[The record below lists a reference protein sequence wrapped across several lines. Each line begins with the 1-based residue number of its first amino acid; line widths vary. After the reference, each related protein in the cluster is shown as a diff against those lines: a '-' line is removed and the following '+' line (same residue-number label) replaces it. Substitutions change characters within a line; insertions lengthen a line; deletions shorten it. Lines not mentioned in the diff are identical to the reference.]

1 MHVQYGES
9 EKLLLT
15 KRQNRDK
22 LYPFITL
29 FLAKIINTDG
39 GNFNLYI

>member
-22 LYPFITL
+22 LHPFIAL
-29 FLAKIINTDG
+29 LLAKIINTDG